1 MLSKSNM
8 YRTNELAQ
16 HHSST
21 DDDDAVEANSP
32 TGTIGI
38 ADKRDDDVAITIEDE
53 KFAKAVRTYLSGNT
67 DKSSKRVAKLVLMEI
82 KKYGGRLLQTHRSG
96 TGRSPI
102 VGYTPLSDVDAKGSE
117 SRIVLNFFNC
127 EGVSVLHM
135 THNLLFVVQELK
147 RSCTIGKLSIDET
160 LPIKK
165 SRMKRML
172 LSTFP
177 RREKTR

>member
-21 DDDDAVEANSP
+21 DDDDDAIEANSP
-32 TGTIGI
+32 TGTIDI

-53 KFAKAVRTYLSGNT
+53 RFAEAVRKHLSGT
-67 DKSSKRVAKLVLMEI
+67 ADKSSKRVAKLVLMEI
-82 KKYGGRLLQTHRSG
+82 KKYGGRLLQPHRSG

-117 SRIVLNFFNC
+117 
-127 EGVSVLHM
+127 
-135 THNLLFVVQELK
+135 
-147 RSCTIGKLSIDET
+147 
-160 LPIKK
+160 
-165 SRMKRML
+165 
-172 LSTFP
+172 
-177 RREKTR
+177 

>member
-8 YRTNELAQ
+8 YRTSELAQ

-21 DDDDAVEANSP
+21 DDDGDDDAVEANSL

-117 SRIVLNFFNC
+117 
-127 EGVSVLHM
+127 
-135 THNLLFVVQELK
+135 
-147 RSCTIGKLSIDET
+147 
-160 LPIKK
+160 
-165 SRMKRML
+165 
-172 LSTFP
+172 
-177 RREKTR
+177 